1 MRIGIVVVCVCVFSN
16 LCALMQVRKE
26 ISKRRSYGNTVVG
39 GDTGVILCLCGGDTV
54 AMFYLIVVLVCFGTD
69 GALKARQHRSEQQQR
84 TSGVFLWL
92 CYAVS
97 SSLRERLR
105 CIAFS
110 ALFVVFMCMSWVSV
124 LLLQPASGEY
134 HRVLNSGQDQRR
146 SSECPEL
153 GAGQAIVVN

>member
-1 MRIGIVVVCVCVFSN
+1 
-16 LCALMQVRKE
+16 
-26 ISKRRSYGNTVVG
+26 
-39 GDTGVILCLCGGDTV
+39 
-54 AMFYLIVVLVCFGTD
+54 MFVCFGTD
-69 GALKARQHRSEQQQR
+69 GALKARRHRSEQQRR

-110 ALFVVFMCMSWVSV
+110 ALSVVFMCVSWVSV

-134 HRVLNSGQDQRR
+134 HGVLNSGQDQRR
-146 SSECPEL
+146 SSEYPEL
-153 GAGQAIVVN
+153 GAGQAIEVK